1 MNEDGALEKT
11 SGKYNDNLITLAF
24 TEIKDIYYKKT
35 HETVYALG
43 ECILRHFYAGDIEN
57 IRNNA
62 PIDGK
67 SLNKLTRECEAHIE
81 GLSRSWLYA
90 SSNLLVDRYDMKDCS
105 EYQQL
110 SVSHKFHLLQIHD
123 IEKKVSVAIQ
133 IFKENF
139 SVRKTI
145 ELISQYLIEHDT
157 GNNNDSGKKTRKK
170 TLRSLIKQPHLLAAP
185 EYKDAKSNDAIHAL
199 KEEEKKAILDDAE
212 IQLENIE
219 KSLEKNK
226 LGKQQLESLIKK
238 LKSE

>member
-1 MNEDGALEKT
+1 MTEQNALEKT

-24 TEIKDIYYKKT
+24 DEIKNIYYKKT
-35 HETVYALG
+35 HETVYTLG

-57 IRNNA
+57 IRNNT
-62 PIDGK
+62 PTDGK
-67 SLNKLTRECEAHIE
+67 SLNKLTRECEANIE
-81 GLSRSWLYA
+81 GLSRAWLYA

-123 IEKKVSVAIQ
+123 IEKKISFAIQ
-133 IFKENF
+133 IFKDDL

-145 ELISQYLIEHDT
+145 ELLSQYLIEHDT
-157 GNNNDSGKKTRKK
+157 GDNKDSGKKTRRK
-170 TLRSLIKQPHLLAAP
+170 TLRSLIKQPHLLASP
-185 EYKDAKSNDAIHAL
+185 EYKDTKSNDAIQAL
-199 KEEEKKAILDDAE
+199 KGEEKKSILDDAE

-226 LGKQQLESLIKK
+226 IGKQQLESLIKK
-238 LKSE
+238 LKAE